1 MGKKKTK
8 RKSHRLYAFVVLL
21 LAAAILVLSVLV
33 LFYVQQI
40 KVEGN
45 EYCTDQQIVDTVR
58 SDKYSINTLYIA
70 GKYAIGKG
78 KSLPCLESIHVSLS
92 APWTLKVTV
101 KEKPIVGYLENK
113 DNYAYFDKEGMV
125 VSMSPTLIEGLPC
138 IEGVSMKDIKLYSR
152 LETDDSKI
160 FEEILETSQ
169 EAVKQKISADR
180 IVCRGDEIYLD
191 IGKIYVNLGNQVS
204 SDQIAQIPPILEKL
218 GGQEGTLHLENYSES
233 SDTIT
238 FDIGEIPQ

>member
-101 KEKPIVGYLENK
+101 REKPIVGYLENK

>member
-1 MGKKKTK
+1 ME
-8 RKSHRLYAFVVLL
+8 
-21 LAAAILVLSVLV
+21 
-33 LFYVQQI
+33 Q
-40 KVEGN
+40 E
-45 EYCTDQQIVDTVR
+45 E
-58 SDKYSINTLYIA
+58 
-70 GKYAIGKG
+70 G
-78 KSLPCLESIHVSLS
+78 KSTC
-92 APWTLKVTV
+92 
-101 KEKPIVGYLENK
+101 
-113 DNYAYFDKEGMV
+113 
-125 VSMSPTLIEGLPC
+125 LIEGLPC

-169 EAVKQKISADR
+169 EAVKQEISADR

>member
-101 KEKPIVGYLENK
+101 REKPIVGYLENK

-160 FEEILETSQ
+160 FEEILETSR
-169 EAVKQKISADR
+169 EAVKQEISADR

>member
-101 KEKPIVGYLENK
+101 REKPIVGYLENK

-238 FDIGEIPQ
+238 FDIGEIPE

>member
-101 KEKPIVGYLENK
+101 REKPIVGYLENK

-138 IEGVSMKDIKLYSR
+138 IEGVNMKDIKLYSR

>member
-101 KEKPIVGYLENK
+101 REKPIVGYLENK
-113 DNYAYFDKEGMV
+113 DNYVYFDKEGMV

>member
-101 KEKPIVGYLENK
+101 REKPIVGYLENK
-113 DNYAYFDKEGMV
+113 DDYAYFDKEGMV

>member
-101 KEKPIVGYLENK
+101 RGKPIVGYLENK

>member
-101 KEKPIVGYLENK
+101 REKPIVGYLENK

-191 IGKIYVNLGNQVS
+191 IGKVYVNLGNQVS

>member
-21 LAAAILVLSVLV
+21 LAAAILVLSLLV

-101 KEKPIVGYLENK
+101 REKPIVGYLENK

>member
-101 KEKPIVGYLENK
+101 REKPIVGYLENK

-160 FEEILETSQ
+160 FEEILKTSQ

>member
-101 KEKPIVGYLENK
+101 REKPIVGYLENK

-125 VSMSPTLIEGLPC
+125 VSLSPTLIEGLPC

>member
-45 EYCTDQQIVDTVR
+45 EYCTDQQIADTVR

-101 KEKPIVGYLENK
+101 REKPIVGYLENK

>member
-101 KEKPIVGYLENK
+101 REKPIVGYLENK

-191 IGKIYVNLGNQVS
+191 IGKTYVNLGNQVS

>member
-45 EYCTDQQIVDTVR
+45 EYCTDQQIVDAVR

-101 KEKPIVGYLENK
+101 REKPIVGYLENK

>member
-101 KEKPIVGYLENK
+101 REKPIVGYLENK

-169 EAVKQKISADR
+169 EAVKQEISADR

-233 SDTIT
+233 SDTTT

>member
-101 KEKPIVGYLENK
+101 REKPIVGYLENK

-218 GGQEGTLHLENYSES
+218 GGPGGNPAS
-233 SDTIT
+233 
-238 FDIGEIPQ
+238 GELFGVQ

>member
-1 MGKKKTK
+1 
-8 RKSHRLYAFVVLL
+8 
-21 LAAAILVLSVLV
+21 
-33 LFYVQQI
+33 
-40 KVEGN
+40 
-45 EYCTDQQIVDTVR
+45 
-58 SDKYSINTLYIA
+58 
-70 GKYAIGKG
+70 
-78 KSLPCLESIHVSLS
+78 
-92 APWTLKVTV
+92 
-101 KEKPIVGYLENK
+101 
-113 DNYAYFDKEGMV
+113 
-125 VSMSPTLIEGLPC
+125 MSPTLIEGLPC

>member
-101 KEKPIVGYLENK
+101 REKPIVGYLENK

-138 IEGVSMKDIKLYSR
+138 IEGVSMKGIKLYSR

>member
-101 KEKPIVGYLENK
+101 REKPIVGYLENK
-113 DNYAYFDKEGMV
+113 DNYAYFDKEGLV

>member
-101 KEKPIVGYLENK
+101 REKPIVGYLENK
-113 DNYAYFDKEGMV
+113 DNYAYFDKDGIV

-238 FDIGEIPQ
+238 FDIGEISQ

>member
-101 KEKPIVGYLENK
+101 REKPIVGYLENK

-160 FEEILETSQ
+160 FEEILETSR

>member
-101 KEKPIVGYLENK
+101 REKPIVGYLENK

-233 SDTIT
+233 SDTVT

>member
-101 KEKPIVGYLENK
+101 REKPIVGYLENK

-238 FDIGEIPQ
+238 FDIGEISQ